1 MTTALPAVLIN
12 IFYAF
17 SFNGRGSSIFMTSGL
32 HVSSWQ
38 VENHIDQKHYQKKKY
53 IISKNNE

>member
-1 MTTALPAVLIN
+1 MTTALPAVLII

-17 SFNGRGSSIFMTSGL
+17 SFNGRGSSVFMTSGL

-38 VENHIDQKHYQKKKY
+38 VENHIDQKHYQKKVY
-53 IISKNNE
+53 N